1 MSDLHLVFEYF
12 FLKKKSSTLSPEE
25 IHHRHVLDYTKHYI
39 NINPR
44 INNIPI
50 NFVRTR
56 IEILRN
62 ILHTIENDLYSS
74 KHPSIYKKVFN
85 NWGNTFYWKGLNGIS
100 HSLFSCHRDHPMLVY
115 TDTGL
120 KYLIEYLYHEQQMSG
135 IYKNSFGLR
144 PKSFNFNLPLYYLP
158 SYRDVE
164 SFTHLLNNFS
174 PVQAYVFDSIL
185 TDGLRKYHIV
195 NFYQLDNLYHLSYEI
210 FNHLHT
216 NGVAY
221 RFGNVYMLTDNGLSV
236 FHYDRLLNLN
246 TNTWDSQKVLGV
258 FEGNRPVYRSPDV
271 DTAWIKYY
279 SKYGSTRNVQ
289 WSLTYTLEGLNP
301 YHNLV
306 DLGPRHHH
314 ILMD

>member
-1 MSDLHLVFEYF
+1 
-12 FLKKKSSTLSPEE
+12 
-25 IHHRHVLDYTKHYI
+25 
-39 NINPR
+39 
-44 INNIPI
+44 
-50 NFVRTR
+50 
-56 IEILRN
+56 
-62 ILHTIENDLYSS
+62 
-74 KHPSIYKKVFN
+74 
-85 NWGNTFYWKGLNGIS
+85 
-100 HSLFSCHRDHPMLVY
+100 MLVY

-195 NFYQLDNLYHLSYEI
+195 NFYQLDNLYHFSYEI

-246 TNTWDSQKVLGV
+246 TNT
-258 FEGNRPVYRSPDV
+258 
-271 DTAWIKYY
+271 
-279 SKYGSTRNVQ
+279 
-289 WSLTYTLEGLNP
+289 
-301 YHNLV
+301 
-306 DLGPRHHH
+306 
-314 ILMD
+314 